1 MNELTGIPLILSN
14 IGSVLT
20 SLLTMVGDT
29 FTALTDI
36 PLFTTLVYLAIAPGL
51 IWLTV
56 KIIKKFTGRRKI

>member
-1 MNELTGIPLILSN
+1 MELTGIPLILSN
-14 IGSVLT
+14 VGSVLT
-20 SLLTMVGDT
+20 SLLEMIGDT

-56 KIIKKFTGRRKI
+56 RIIKKFTGRRKI